1 MFVCSPSLRRLRETE
16 ADEKEGRL
24 WSEKGSE
31 TRGAKL
37 EEPRGEKGGGKERAE
52 PLGGTDGRVF
62 QLLVRTRSRGGFHG
76 IIKMF
81 VDVDG
86 EGCCERMEETQN
98 EINVRA
104 EARNQKC

>member
-1 MFVCSPSLRRLRETE
+1 MKKGVKL
-16 ADEKEGRL
+16 EGEVRK
-24 WSEKGSE
+24 S
-31 TRGAKL
+31 TRGG
-37 EEPRGEKGGGKERAE
+37 RKERAR
-52 PLGGTDGRVF
+52 PLGSTDGRVF

-86 EGCCERMEETQN
+86 EGCCERVEGTQN

>member
-31 TRGAKL
+31 TLRGSKL
-37 EEPRGEKGGGKERAE
+37 GEARRGKGGGKERAE

-86 EGCCERMEETQN
+86 EGCCERKRRM
-98 EINVRA
+98 R
-104 EARNQKC
+104 